1 MNEIEQ
7 QQLNESINTIN
18 KIGNKKY
25 ANSVKTKT
33 ESNIKGSIIG
43 GAIGLCIGL
52 ASRSNLVI
60 SSLIGLIAGRII
72 FKTK

>member
-7 QQLNESINTIN
+7 KQLNESINTIN
-18 KIGNKKY
+18 KIGGKSY
-25 ANSVKTKT
+25 ATSVKTKT

>member
-1 MNEIEQ
+1 MNDIEQ
-7 QQLNESINTIN
+7 KQLNESINTIN

-25 ANSVKTKT
+25 ATSIKTNT

-52 ASRSNLVI
+52 ALRSNLVI
-60 SSLIGLIAGRII
+60 SSLIGLIGGRII